1 MFPAT
6 EHVETVVLLSKG
18 EVDSKKIRVE
28 FSFGRYGY
36 VRVPRWSYL
45 SADQGVCVGA
55 YRVKGVQP
63 LYLTD

>member
-1 MFPAT
+1 M
-6 EHVETVVLLSKG
+6 LSKG

-28 FSFGRYGY
+28 FSLEDMDMSEFQDGGN
-36 VRVPRWSYL
+36 L

-63 LYLTD
+63 LYLTDQTEMWD